1 MFYNIKHTAGT
12 PVPVTQFS
20 RPGTQALNAVNTQII
35 LPEDPSVPRKGAMG
49 VVAATANYVAAGALA
64 VFILY
69 LSLLATSVPP
79 TDAERQKIDAAIDVL
94 EAKGFEQE
102 AFLLRHLT
110 VFRKSDNWLN
120 GVAESENAYAA
131 TNFPFGIMT
140 IYPDFY
146 EKATDDTER
155 AMVLLHEARHI
166 EGADE
171 RQAYTYVWEN
181 RAKLGWTTLTHGTTP
196 TYVTIELQTRE
207 NAPELFKCSS
217 NLWND
222 CTERMRASR

>member
-1 MFYNIKHTAGT
+1 MSY
-12 PVPVTQFS
+12 
-20 RPGTQALNAVNTQII
+20 
-35 LPEDPSVPRKGAMG
+35 
-49 VVAATANYVAAGALA
+49 VAATANYVAAGALA

-79 TDAERQKIDAAIDVL
+79 TDAERRKIDRAIDVL

-102 AFLLRHLT
+102 AFVLRHLT

-120 GVAESENAYAA
+120 GVAASENAYAA
-131 TNFPFGIMT
+131 TNFPFGMMT

-181 RAKLGWTTLTHGTTP
+181 RERLGWTALTARDDADVCDDRTADP
-196 TYVTIELQTRE
+196 RE
-207 NAPELFKCSS
+207 CAGAF
-217 NLWND
+217 
-222 CTERMRASR
+222 